1 MPPDWVYGVGTLAAR
16 PGRRRAVDDNNKS
29 HRSEGV
35 LTMKHLITAALIA
48 LALTAAPVFAEE
60 GNPSYLWVTCI
71 KAKPG
76 QGDAVVGEM
85 MKEDAKI
92 FDPLVESGAAWEW
105 GIAMPVFH
113 DGNDSCS
120 HLEWVVFNGW
130 AGADAFMK
138 RFMELRQAS
147 GAEANKAM
155 AERWAAITEPGSHAD
170 FITRGVHLGAGKP
183 QRATYIHLG
192 YHKAKPGRYSELED
206 QYKKYVVPVYDKLV
220 ADGTVISYGL
230 ETPEV
235 HRGEGW
241 DFMSWWKSSDLAARD
256 AVDAAFDAANAARS
270 EAERKAMRESSRE
283 NMDWSGHADQ
293 VLVVVHH
300 NPGKGE

>member
-1 MPPDWVYGVGTLAAR
+1 
-16 PGRRRAVDDNNKS
+16 
-29 HRSEGV
+29 
-35 LTMKHLITAALIA
+35 MKHLFTAALAA
-48 LALTAAPVFAEE
+48 LALVATPVLAEE
-60 GNPSYLWVTCI
+60 GNPGYLWVTCV

-85 MKEDAKI
+85 MTEDAKLL
-92 FDPLVESGAAWEW
+92 DPLVESGAAWEW

-113 DGNDSCS
+113 DGNDACS

-130 AGADAFMK
+130 AGADAFMAK
-138 RFMELRQAS
+138 FMELSRAR
-147 GAEANKAM
+147 GADANKAM
-155 AERWAAITEPGSHAD
+155 GERWDAMTEPGSHSD
-170 FITRGVHLGAGKP
+170 LITRSVHVGGGKP
-183 QRATYIHLG
+183 QRAAYIHLG
-192 YHKAKPGRYSELED
+192 YHKAKPGRYGELED
-206 QYKKYVVPVYDKLV
+206 QYKKYVVPVMDKLV

-241 DFMSWWKSSDLAARD
+241 DFMTWWKSSNLAARD
-256 AVDAAFDAANAARS
+256 AMDVAFDAANAALS
-270 EAERKAMRESSRE
+270 EEERKARRESAQE

-293 VLVVVHH
+293 VLVVIHH

>member
-1 MPPDWVYGVGTLAAR
+1 
-16 PGRRRAVDDNNKS
+16 
-29 HRSEGV
+29 
-35 LTMKHLITAALIA
+35 MKHLLTAALVAMA
-48 LALTAAPVFAEE
+48 LATAPAFAAD

-76 QGDAVVGEM
+76 QGDAVVAEM
-85 MKEDAKI
+85 MTEDAKM

-130 AGADAFMK
+130 AGADAFMAK
-138 RFMELRQAS
+138 FMELNRAR
-147 GAEANKAM
+147 GADANKAM
-155 AERWAAITEPGSHAD
+155 ADRWGAITEPGSHAD
-170 FITRGVHLGAGKP
+170 FVTRSVHMGAGKP
-183 QRATYIHLG
+183 QRAAYIHLS
-192 YHKAKPGRYSELED
+192 YHKANPGRFSETED
-206 QYKKYVVPVYDKLV
+206 GYKKYIAPVYDKLV

-235 HRGEGW
+235 HRREGW
-241 DFMSWWKSSDLAARD
+241 DFMTWWKSDSLAKRD
-256 AVDAAFDAANAARS
+256 VVDAAFDAANAARS
-270 EAERKAMRESSRE
+270 EEDRKAMREDARQ
-283 NMDWSGHADQ
+283 NLDWSGHSDQ

>member
-1 MPPDWVYGVGTLAAR
+1 
-16 PGRRRAVDDNNKS
+16 
-29 HRSEGV
+29 
-35 LTMKHLITAALIA
+35 MKHLFTAALVA
-48 LALTAAPVFAEE
+48 LALVAAPVFAEE

-76 QGDAVVGEM
+76 QSDAVTREM
-85 MKEDAKI
+85 MKEDAKL

-113 DGNDSCS
+113 DGGDACS

-138 RFMELRQAS
+138 KFMELRQS
-147 GAEANKAM
+147 EGAEAGKAM

-170 FITRGVHLGAGKP
+170 FITRGVHMGAGKP
-183 QRATYIHLG
+183 QRAAYIHLS
-192 YHKAKPGRYSELED
+192 YHKAKPGRFGALED
-206 QYKKYVVPVYDKLV
+206 QYKKYVAPVFDKMV

-241 DFMSWWKSSDLAARD
+241 DFMTWTLLDSLGAMDKIGAG
-256 AVDAAFDAANAARS
+256 FDAAGAARTDEQR
-270 EAERKAMRESSRE
+270 EALRKRNQE
-283 NMDWSGHADQ
+283 NVDWSGHSDQ
-293 VLVVVHH
+293 ILMVIHH
-300 NPGKGE
+300 KVAAPK

>member
-1 MPPDWVYGVGTLAAR
+1 
-16 PGRRRAVDDNNKS
+16 
-29 HRSEGV
+29 
-35 LTMKHLITAALIA
+35 MKHLFTAALVA
-48 LALTAAPVFAEE
+48 LALVAAPVFAEE

-76 QGDAVVGEM
+76 QSDAVTREM
-85 MKEDAKI
+85 MKEDAKL

-113 DGNDSCS
+113 DGGDACS

-138 RFMELRQAS
+138 KFMELRQS
-147 GAEANKAM
+147 EGAEAGKAM

-170 FITRGVHLGAGKP
+170 FITRGVHMGAGKP
-183 QRATYIHLG
+183 QRAAYIHLS
-192 YHKAKPGRYSELED
+192 YHKAKPGRYGALED
-206 QYKKYVVPVYDKLV
+206 QYKKYVAPVFDKMV

-241 DFMSWWKSSDLAARD
+241 DFMTWWKSDSLARRD
-256 AVDAAFDAANAARS
+256 AMDAAFDAAEAARS
-270 EAERKAMRESSRE
+270 EDERKARRESAQE
-283 NMDWSGHADQ
+283 NMDWSGHSDQ
-293 VLVVVHH
+293 VLVVIHH